1 MATTGEKPQVT
12 VSIPEGAETIHDTS
26 DEDRFRLL
34 LNVSS
39 EWNRAVEELALRNR
53 INKGDVINMA
63 VGILK
68 FLSDQVR
75 QGKKVGV
82 AAPGQE
88 LETAITNI

>member
-1 MATTGEKPQVT
+1 MATTSEKPK
-12 VSIPEGAETIHDTS
+12 VSSNASVGIEPFDDASE
-26 DEDRFRLL
+26 EDRYRIL

-39 EWNRAVEELALRNR
+39 EFNRALEELAARNR

-68 FLSDQVR
+68 FLSDQTR

-82 AAPGQE
+82 ASPGQE
-88 LETAITNI
+88 LETEITSI